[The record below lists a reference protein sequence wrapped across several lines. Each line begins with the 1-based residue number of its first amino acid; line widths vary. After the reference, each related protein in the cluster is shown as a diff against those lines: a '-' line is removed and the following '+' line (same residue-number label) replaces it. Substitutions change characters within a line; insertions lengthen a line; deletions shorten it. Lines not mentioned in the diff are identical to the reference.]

1 MFCGNVKANV
11 AYRLLRKK
19 AEEDEDQDL
28 EEEDGEEDVGM
39 IFN

>member
-11 AYRLLRKK
+11 AYRLLRTK